1 MFRVW
6 SCESGISTDGGGS
19 IVPVPVRER
28 RVGGGG
34 GGTIFV
40 VDELWLSA
48 MLVGV
53 GLSSVVSM
61 LLRRR

>member
-6 SCESGISTDGGGS
+6 SCESGISTDVVGS
-19 IVPVPVRER
+19 IDPVPARER

-48 MLVGV
+48 MLGGV
-53 GLSSVVSM
+53 EVSSVVSM
-61 LLRRR
+61 LLRR